1 MTGLIKT
8 KRTLLPSGEW
18 KLTDIYTIDGKEV
31 TLKQWNKAF
40 PDPDKKSKGR
50 LLKPGP
56 GKRTYPHTSVAA
68 GVHPRQAAEAR
79 EHAKKN
85 GVPTDFT
92 ADGKA
97 VFTSRE
103 HRRSYL
109 RLMNMRDNN
118 AYGRV

>member
-1 MTGLIKT
+1 MPTGLIKT

-18 KLTDIYTIDGKEV
+18 KLTDIYTIDGKPV
-31 TLKQWNKAF
+31 TKAQWRKAF
-40 PDPDKKSKGR
+40 PEKTGHGTTLDGTS
-50 LLKPGP
+50 
-56 GKRTYPHTSVAA
+56 TYPHTSVAA
-68 GVHPRQAAEAR
+68 GVHPRQAEEAR
-79 EHAKKN
+79 EHAKKH

-103 HRRSYL
+103 HRRNYL

>member
-8 KRTLLPSGEW
+8 KKVLSRSGGW
-18 KLTDIYTIDGKEV
+18 ISKFTYWIDGKEV
-31 TLKQWNKAF
+31 TLKQWRKAF
-40 PDPDKKSKGR
+40 PEKTGYGTTLDGTS
-50 LLKPGP
+50 
-56 GKRTYPHTSVAA
+56 TYPHTSVAA

-103 HRRSYL
+103 HRRNYL